1 MVNLAQTK
9 KRQTTKR
16 KPTNTRKKNT
26 NNKKKQ
32 GDSPLRY
39 IVAIAIFVIV
49 TLGAFQLGII
59 GTMIDSFFN
68 YLFGTSRF
76 LTYILILI
84 GTVFITYYKALPKTR
99 RTVGAFVLQVALLL
113 VTHIIFYFTHKVQA
127 QREPVLSFV
136 YKSYEHSNFPVFGGG
151 LIGHYLLALFIPLIS
166 IVGIII
172 VTILLIASSIILLLK
187 QKHRDV
193 SKLLFEKLKVKG
205 KDASENYQERRKQN
219 KVKKE
224 AKARVKAEKKA
235 EQQAEQQARSEAQQ
249 SDDNVTDVSDLKE
262 IPSSKSEQQLSI
274 PIYGHSDSED
284 DHKQTTEKS
293 MGKRTKRM
301 FDQEGQLDQTATQQ
315 NANLNQASLDQ
326 QIDDM
331 ELEQSEQG
339 EAINSISEAGEVEN
353 EAYTLPP
360 LTLLKQPAKQKA
372 TSKAEV
378 QRKGQLLETTLKNFG
393 VDAKVTQ
400 IKIGPAVTQYEIQP
414 AQGVKVSKI
423 VNLHND
429 IALALAAKD
438 IRIEAPIPGRSA
450 VGIEV
455 PNDKI
460 SLVSLKEVLDEKFPA
475 KNKLEVGLGR
485 DISGDPI
492 TVELNKMPH
501 MLVAGSTGSG
511 KSVCINGIITSILL
525 NAKPHEVKLM
535 LIDPKMVELNIY
547 NGIPHLLIPVVTNPH
562 KASQALEKVVAEM
575 ERRYDLFQHSSTR
588 NIEGY
593 NEAIRR
599 QNAELEE
606 KQSELP
612 YIVVI
617 VDELADLMMVAGKE
631 VENAIQR
638 ITQMA
643 RAAGIHLIIATQR
656 PSVDVITGLI
666 KNNIPSRIAFAVSSQ
681 IDSRTIIDSAGADKL
696 LGKGDMLYVA
706 NGGSTR
712 TRVQGAFLSDQ
723 EVQDVVDYVV
733 EQQKANY
740 VKEMEPDAPVDK
752 SEMKSEDALYDEAY
766 LFVLEQQKASTSL
779 LQRQFRIGYNR
790 ASRLMDDLER
800 NQVIGPQKG
809 SKPRQILVDIDSDE
823 V

>member
-9 KRQTTKR
+9 KRQTSKR
-16 KPTNTRKKNT
+16 KPTNTRKKTT

-49 TLGAFQLGII
+49 TLGAFQLGIV

-99 RTVGAFVLQVALLL
+99 RTVGAFILQLVLLL
-113 VTHIIFYFTHKVQA
+113 VTHIVFYFSHKAQA

-187 QKHRDV
+187 KKHRDV
-193 SKLLFEKLKVKG
+193 SKVLFEKLKVKG
-205 KDASENYQERRKQN
+205 KDASENYRERRKQN

-235 EQQAEQQARSEAQQ
+235 EQQASSAAQQ
-249 SDDNVTDVSDLKE
+249 SDNNVTDVSDLKE
-262 IPSSKSEQQLSI
+262 ITNSTSEEQLSI
-274 PIYGHSDSED
+274 PIYGHSESED
-284 DHKQTTEKS
+284 NHKQTSEKPI
-293 MGKRTKRM
+293 GKRTKRM
-301 FDQEGQLDQTATQQ
+301 FDQEGQLDQKASQQ
-315 NANLNQASLDQ
+315 NSNLKQASLDQ
-326 QIDDM
+326 QLDDINS
-331 ELEQSEQG
+331 EQS

-353 EAYTLPP
+353 EAYSLPP

-378 QRKGQLLETTLKNFG
+378 QKKGQLLETTLKNFG
-393 VDAKVTQ
+393 VDARVTQ

-485 DISGDPI
+485 DISGEPI

-681 IDSRTIIDSAGADKL
+681 IDSRTIIDSSGADKL

-723 EVQDVVDYVV
+723 EVQDVVNYVV

>member
-1 MVNLAQTK
+1 MAQTK
-9 KRQTTKR
+9 KRQTSKR
-16 KPTNTRKKNT
+16 KPTNTRKKTT

-49 TLGAFQLGII
+49 TLGAFQLGIV

-99 RTVGAFVLQVALLL
+99 RTVGAFILQLALLL
-113 VTHIIFYFTHKVQA
+113 VTHIVFYFSHKAQA

-187 QKHRDV
+187 KKHRDV
-193 SKLLFEKLKVKG
+193 SKVLFEKLKVKG
-205 KDASENYQERRKQN
+205 KDASENYRERRKQN

-235 EQQAEQQARSEAQQ
+235 EQQASSAAQQ
-249 SDDNVTDVSDLKE
+249 SDNNVTDVSDLKE
-262 IPSSKSEQQLSI
+262 ITNSTSEEQLSI
-274 PIYGHSDSED
+274 PIYGHSESED
-284 DHKQTTEKS
+284 NHKQTSEKPI
-293 MGKRTKRM
+293 GKRTKRM
-301 FDQEGQLDQTATQQ
+301 FDQEGQLDQKASQQ
-315 NANLNQASLDQ
+315 NSNLNQASLDQ
-326 QIDDM
+326 QLDDINS
-331 ELEQSEQG
+331 EQS

-353 EAYTLPP
+353 EAYSLPP

-378 QRKGQLLETTLKNFG
+378 QKKGQLLETTLKNFG
-393 VDAKVTQ
+393 VDARVTQ

-485 DISGDPI
+485 DISGEPI

-681 IDSRTIIDSAGADKL
+681 IDSRTIIDSSGADKL

-723 EVQDVVDYVV
+723 EVQDVVNYVV

>member
-1 MVNLAQTK
+1 MAQTK
-9 KRQTTKR
+9 KRQTSKR
-16 KPTNTRKKNT
+16 KPTNTRKKTT

-49 TLGAFQLGII
+49 TLGAFQLGIV

-99 RTVGAFVLQVALLL
+99 RTVGAFILQLALLL
-113 VTHIIFYFTHKVQA
+113 VTHIVFYFSHKAQA

-187 QKHRDV
+187 KKHRDV
-193 SKLLFEKLKVKG
+193 SKVLFEKLKVKG
-205 KDASENYQERRKQN
+205 KDASENYRERRKQN

-235 EQQAEQQARSEAQQ
+235 EQQAEQQASSAAQQ
-249 SDDNVTDVSDLKE
+249 SDNNVTDVSDLKE
-262 IPSSKSEQQLSI
+262 ITNSTSEEQLSI
-274 PIYGHSDSED
+274 PIYGHSESED
-284 DHKQTTEKS
+284 NHKQTSEKPI
-293 MGKRTKRM
+293 GKRTKRM
-301 FDQEGQLDQTATQQ
+301 FDQEGQLDQKASQQ
-315 NANLNQASLDQ
+315 NSNLNQASLDQ
-326 QIDDM
+326 QLDDINS
-331 ELEQSEQG
+331 EQS

-353 EAYTLPP
+353 EAYSLPP

-378 QRKGQLLETTLKNFG
+378 QKKGQLLETTLKNFG
-393 VDAKVTQ
+393 VDARVTQ

-485 DISGDPI
+485 DISGEPI

-681 IDSRTIIDSAGADKL
+681 IDSRTIIDSSGADKL

-723 EVQDVVDYVV
+723 EVQDVVNYVV